1 MQKYTASKLLENLF
15 TPPRKPGLRVVFCD
29 DEIFRRAAL
38 EAFLKLEMGIPKSY
52 SGKTAI
58 ADCVNEAAAGSLF
71 SPAAPAV
78 VELEAKLTAKQWEVD
93 LKAILR
99 LPKPPESPI
108 FIFAPTSLRNTIKED
123 KFPGECGICWSPEA
137 LEARRCV
144 AVLARR
150 YPKLSKASG
159 DTLESCANTA
169 LDYYSGD
176 LLSVDLHF
184 ERMERTGVDFEG
196 AFIGQTGATAFHVV
210 DALAQAD
217 AVLIELKMQQC
228 QTSGE
233 DAAPILKAVA
243 AFLRQLAQLHAGRER
258 TPNLDMVLDNLNV
271 RVPAQRKRLQ
281 MALSRIAPER
291 IAQFF
296 LFAPE
301 LEMSLRS
308 HSMPHE
314 LLASELFG
322 LLGIFQKK

>member
-1 MQKYTASKLLENLF
+1 MQKYTASKLLENLL
-15 TPPRKPGLRVVFCD
+15 TPPRKPLLRVVFCD

-38 EAFLKLEMGIPKSY
+38 EAFSKLEMSAPKSY

-71 SPAAPAV
+71 APAAPAV
-78 VELEAKLTAKQWEVD
+78 VELEAKVTAKQWETD
-93 LKAILR
+93 LKSILR
-99 LPKPPESPI
+99 LPRPPESPI
-108 FIFAPTSLRNTIKED
+108 FIFAPTALRNTIKED
-123 KFPGECGICWSPEA
+123 KFPGECGICWAPEA
-137 LEARRCV
+137 AEARRCV
-144 AVLARR
+144 SVLAKR
-150 YPKLSKASG
+150 YAKLSKASA
-159 DTLESCANTA
+159 DTMENYANAA

-176 LLSVDLHF
+176 LLSIDLHF

-243 AFLRQLAQLHAGRER
+243 AFLRQLAQIHSGRER
-258 TPNLDMVLDNLNV
+258 VSNLEMVLDNLNI

-281 MALSRIAPER
+281 MALPRISPER

-301 LEMSLRS
+301 LEMVLRS
-308 HSMPHE
+308 HPMPHE
-314 LLASELFG
+314 LLASEF
-322 LLGIFQKK
+322 LGILGISKK

>member
-1 MQKYTASKLLENLF
+1 MQKHIASKLLENLL
-15 TPPRKPGLRVVFCD
+15 TPPRKPQLRVVFCD

-38 EAFLKLEMGIPKSY
+38 EAFSKLEMGAPRSY

-78 VELEAKLTAKQWEVD
+78 VELEAKLTAKQWEAD
-93 LKAILR
+93 LKSILR
-99 LPKPPESPI
+99 LPRPPESPI
-108 FIFAPTSLRNTIKED
+108 FIFAPTALRNTIKED
-123 KFPGECGICWSPEA
+123 KFPGECGICWAPEA
-137 LEARRCV
+137 PDARRCV
-144 AVLARR
+144 GVLAKR
-150 YPKLSKASG
+150 YSKLNKASPETIEG
-159 DTLESCANTA
+159 YANAA

-176 LLSVDLHF
+176 LLSIDLHF

-233 DAAPILKAVA
+233 DVTPILKAVA

-258 TPNLDMVLDNLNV
+258 VSNLDMVLDNLNI

-281 MALSRIAPER
+281 MALPRISPER

-301 LEMSLRS
+301 LEMVLRS
-308 HSMPHE
+308 HPMPNE
-314 LLASELFG
+314 LLASEFMG
-322 LLGIFQKK
+322 LLGISKK